1 MYFRSSASISISSD
15 IFFGHAFR
23 LFDLGYHHR
32 CGRGLGNFTP
42 VLRSRPI
49 QDYAKPFSVTVAVVT
64 GLLTA
69 FDRVLWRHWPFRLFH
84 KTPELSGEWVAEL
97 LSSYAEQGGRDNKTI
112 TGTATITQTY
122 TSLSVRL
129 VTGEEPNTNRS
140 FQLAGRLIR
149 HNDGVYEVIGV
160 YQSDPD
166 ILARGTQ
173 TEIHY
178 GAFRYRVIGTPPKK
192 MSGHYWTDRNTKGS
206 IQLKKRL

>member
-1 MYFRSSASISISSD
+1 MAALAVP
-15 IFFGHAFR
+15 AF
-23 LFDLGYHHR
+23 
-32 CGRGLGNFTP
+32 
-42 VLRSRPI
+42 S
-49 QDYAKPFSVTVAVVT
+49 QD
-64 GLLTA
+64 
-69 FDRVLWRHWPFRLFH
+69 
-84 KTPELSGEWVAEL
+84 PELSGQWGAEL
-97 LSSYAEQGGRDNKTI
+97 LSSYAEQGGRENKTI

-178 GAFRYRVIGTPPKK
+178 IPLPRHRYAAEEDDPSLLDRSQYQGIDPTQETPMRTWSSRYR
-192 MSGHYWTDRNTKGS
+192 
-206 IQLKKRL
+206 L